1 LSTIF
6 FHISLEPEV
15 CYNVPT
21 MIESYFEAFTAL
33 PFGIKT
39 LITFLMSMVPVIEL
53 RGALP
58 IGVVMGL
65 DPRFAL
71 VVCILG
77 NMVPVPFIILFIRHI
92 LNWMKKFE
100 KFRVIAEKLEAKAKK
115 HEGKI
120 EKYEA
125 LGLFIL
131 VALPLPGTG
140 AWTGSLVAALF
151 DIRLSRALPIIFAGV
166 ITAGIIV
173 FLITYGAVALF

>member
-1 LSTIF
+1 M
-6 FHISLEPEV
+6 V
-15 CYNVPT
+15 CYNILV
-21 MIESYFEAFTAL
+21 MIESYFATLTDL

-53 RGALP
+53 RAALP
-58 IGVVMGL
+58 VGVGMGL

-71 VVCILG
+71 IVTILG
-77 NMVPVPFIILFIRHI
+77 NMVPVPFIILFIRYI
-92 LNWMKKFE
+92 LDWMKKFD
-100 KFRVIAEKLEAKAKK
+100 KFRAIAEKLEAKAKK

-125 LGLFIL
+125 LGLYIL

-151 DIRLSRALPIIFAGV
+151 DIRLSRAIPVIFAGV
-166 ITAGIIV
+166 ITAGVIM
-173 FLITYGAVALF
+173 FLITYGVVALV